1 MIKNKITKNIV
12 IVGFC
17 AFTGLTLAGYAA
29 IIDEKHNNYLYSKG
43 EVENAW
49 SSWVDVDSEFDCS
62 PWSPIVSDVNY
73 GTDFEQTQSC
83 SQKQER
89 TRDIYEEKSDGSKSY
104 VRTEVGENVISV
116 SNTNDATGDK
126 DYIVNQ
132 TTSAWSSWSNN
143 GGLIS
148 CGSYS
153 PSTSTIEYG
162 KSFTQTRYCSQPQIR
177 TQTVYDNW
185 AKGGQTTASTN
196 SGTQTLTNQANT
208 RSATGTKPL
217 SWQYDG
223 YVTDLI
229 TSCGGTTT
237 TRPSGSCSSKGS
249 TTIACGQVYHPGN
262 NTYYKK
268 SRYICK

>member
-126 DYIVNQ
+126 DYVVNQ

-143 GGLIS
+143 GGLTS

-153 PSTSTIEYG
+153 PATNTIESG
-162 KSFTQTRYCSQPQIR
+162 VSFTQTRYCSQPQIR

-185 AKGGQTTASTN
+185 AKGGQTTSSTN
-196 SGTQTLTNQANT
+196 TGTQTLTNQAQT
-208 RSATGTKPL
+208 RPATGTKPL
-217 SWQYDG
+217 EWTYINYQNRLTTCS
-223 YVTDLI
+223 
-229 TSCGGTTT
+229 GTTS
-237 TRPSGSCSSKGS
+237 TRPSGACSSKGAIL
-249 TTIACGQVYHPGN
+249 TRCTIDSGAPGN
-262 NTYYKK
+262 NTYYAKTT
-268 SRYICK
+268 YQCK